1 MSAARGVSVAVALAA
16 TSAPERACVTG
27 VLRGKP
33 PTQHCALPMQSPRGA
48 GRRLP

>member
-1 MSAARGVSVAVALAA
+1 MNAARGIAVAVALGA
-16 TSAPERACVTG
+16 TSVPENACTTG

-33 PTQHCALPMQSPRGA
+33 PTQHCALLMQSPRGA

>member
-1 MSAARGVSVAVALAA
+1 MSAARGVAVAVALAA
-16 TSAPERACVTG
+16 TSAPQNARITG
-27 VLRGKP
+27 VLRGEL